1 MPGIRIKETGMN
13 SQYIL
18 KLLVISFWV
27 YNTEN
32 NQYYTA
38 RVFTRMSV
46 SDW

>member
-1 MPGIRIKETGMN
+1 MK
-13 SQYIL
+13 SQYIP

-32 NQYYTA
+32 NMQYYTA
-38 RVFTRMSV
+38 RVFTCTSA